1 MSDEA
6 ERAKKWAFA
15 FKINP
20 NAEYIELVAT
30 ALRDEREASRPDP
43 QELKRLIRDLEVF
56 AITCDRLAHKIGS
69 EERLNRARAA
79 LYAALEIQ

>member
-43 QELKRLIRDLEVF
+43 HELKRLIRELEMASIRFVYHPCGKF
-56 AITCDRLAHKIGS
+56 LEIDT
-69 EERLNRARAA
+69 ARAA
-79 LYAALEIQ
+79 LYKALGIE